1 MNAQTDRRKPFL
13 RPIRGWWKRDPYYIR
28 YLAMEATSILIAL
41 YALILLF
48 GLLRLGQG
56 EAAFNGWLESLQKPL
71 SIALHC
77 LLLLV
82 FAYHSYSWFKVMPK
96 TLPAIYWRGA
106 KLPQPVI
113 TRIGVA
119 AAVIANLLLIIL
131 LAGIRS

>member
-1 MNAQTDRRKPFL
+1 MSAPTDKRSPYL
-13 RPIRGWWKRDPYYIR
+13 RPIRGWWKRDPYYIS
-28 YLAMEATSILIAL
+28 YLAMEATSLLIAV

-56 EAAFNGWLESLQKPL
+56 EAAFNGWLEALQSPV
-71 SIALHC
+71 SVALHG
-77 LLLLV
+77 LMLLV

-96 TLPAIYWRGA
+96 TLPTIYWRGA

-119 AAVIANLLLIIL
+119 AAVVLNLLVIVALS
-131 LAGIRS
+131 GIPS

>member
-1 MNAQTDRRKPFL
+1 MRAQTDRRKPYL
-13 RPIRGWWKRDPYYIR
+13 RPIRGWWKRDSYYIR

-41 YALILLF
+41 YTLILLF

-56 EAAFNGWLESLQKPL
+56 EAAFNGWLETLRSPL
-71 SIALHC
+71 SVALHG
-77 LLLLV
+77 LLLLA

-119 AAVIANLLLIIL
+119 AAVTVNLLVIVV
-131 LAGIRS
+131 LAGMQS

>member
-1 MNAQTDRRKPFL
+1 MSAQTDRRKPYL

-56 EAAFNGWLESLQKPL
+56 EAAFNGWLEALRSPL
-71 SIALHC
+71 SIALHG

-82 FAYHSYSWFKVMPK
+82 FAYHGYSWFKVMPK

-106 KLPQPVI
+106 KLPQPLI

-119 AAVIANLLLIIL
+119 AAVIVNLLIIIL
-131 LAGIRS
+131 LAGMQP

>member
-1 MNAQTDRRKPFL
+1 MSAPTDKRRPYL
-13 RPIRGWWKRDPYYIR
+13 RPIRGWWKRDPYYIS
-28 YLAMEATSILIAL
+28 YLAMEATSLLIAV

-56 EAAFNGWLESLQKPL
+56 EAAFNGWLESLQSPL
-71 SIALHC
+71 SVALHG
-77 LLLLV
+77 LMLLV

-96 TLPAIYWRGA
+96 TLPTIYWRGA

-119 AAVIANLLLIIL
+119 AAVVLNLLVIVALS
-131 LAGIRS
+131 GIPS

>member
-1 MNAQTDRRKPFL
+1 MSAPTDKRRPYL
-13 RPIRGWWKRDPYYIR
+13 RPIRGWWKRDPYYIS
-28 YLAMEATSILIAL
+28 YLAMEATSLLIAV

-56 EAAFNGWLESLQKPL
+56 EAAFNGWLEALQSPL
-71 SIALHC
+71 SVALHG
-77 LLLLV
+77 LMLLV

-96 TLPAIYWRGA
+96 TLPTIYWRGA

-119 AAVIANLLLIIL
+119 AAVVLNLLVIVALS
-131 LAGIRS
+131 GIPS

>member
-1 MNAQTDRRKPFL
+1 MNAQTDRRKPYL

-56 EAAFNGWLESLQKPL
+56 EAAFNGWLEALRSPP
-71 SIALHC
+71 SIALHG

-106 KLPQPVI
+106 KLPQPLI

-119 AAVIANLLLIIL
+119 AAVIVNLLIIAL
-131 LAGIRS
+131 LAGMQP

>member
-1 MNAQTDRRKPFL
+1 MSAPTDKRNPYL
-13 RPIRGWWKRDPYYIR
+13 RPMRGWWKRDTYYIY
-28 YLAMEATSILIAL
+28 YLAMEATSILIAV

-56 EAAFNGWLESLQKPL
+56 EAAFNGWLEALQSPL
-71 SIALHC
+71 SVALHG
-77 LLLLV
+77 LMLLV

-106 KLPQPVI
+106 KLSQSVI

-119 AAVIANLLLIIL
+119 AAVVLNLLVIIVL
-131 LAGIRS
+131 SGIPS

>member
-1 MNAQTDRRKPFL
+1 LSAQTDKRHPYL
-13 RPIRGWWKRDPYYIR
+13 RPIRGWWKRDSYYIR

-56 EAAFNGWLESLQKPL
+56 EAAFNGWLETLRSPL
-71 SIALHC
+71 SVGLHS

-106 KLPQPVI
+106 KLPQSMI

-119 AAVIANLLLIIL
+119 AAVAINLLIVVV
-131 LAGIRS
+131 LAGMQS

>member
-1 MNAQTDRRKPFL
+1 MSAQTDKRHPYR
-13 RPIRGWWKRDPYYIR
+13 RPIRGWWKRDRYYIR

-56 EAAFNGWLESLQKPL
+56 EAAFNGWLEALRSSP
-71 SIALHC
+71 SVALHV

-82 FAYHSYSWFKVMPK
+82 FIYHSYSWFKVMPK

-113 TRIGVA
+113 TRIGVC
-119 AAVIANLLLIIL
+119 AAVIVNLLVIIL
-131 LAGIRS
+131 FTGLQP